1 MLCNFGFG
9 IVDLERDQGSGEIDM
24 EKARK
29 INDCRRHCYKC
40 KENTWQE
47 YYEGKESY
55 HKCKECKHI
64 YYIKDWKKE

>member
-1 MLCNFGFG
+1 MN
-9 IVDLERDQGSGEIDM
+9 Q
-24 EKARK
+24 ARK

-55 HKCKECKHI
+55 HKCKKCKSI
-64 YYIKDWKKE
+64 FYMKDWKKEC